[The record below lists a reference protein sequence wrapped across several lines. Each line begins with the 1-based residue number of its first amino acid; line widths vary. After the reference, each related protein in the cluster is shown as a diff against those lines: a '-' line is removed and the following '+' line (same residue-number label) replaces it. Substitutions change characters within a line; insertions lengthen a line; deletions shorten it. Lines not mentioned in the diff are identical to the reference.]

1 MTATTAL
8 LVPFRGA
15 AALDRGLVSRRGL
28 RRHYVRLYPDT
39 YVHGDVEVDA
49 RIRALAVWRW
59 ADGRGVL
66 AGTSAAALW
75 GTRWIDATEPGVLAS
90 TAHLRPPRGIT
101 LYRDHIPDDEIATR
115 RGVRLT
121 TPLRTAF
128 DLGRRLDHD
137 RAVEAVDA
145 LYRSTK
151 ITRSQLA
158 AFAARH
164 PGERG
169 IVQLHRVIDESDEGA
184 ESPWETRT
192 RLALVR
198 AGLPR
203 PDTQLTIRDAG
214 RFIGRVDMV
223 WAQWGVI
230 VEYDGDHHFE
240 PEQRNRDVERWNAL
254 EAAGWRV
261 IRVKARQLI
270 HGRATLIAQVT
281 RILRAAGAPV

>member
-1 MTATTAL
+1 MTTL
-8 LVPFRGA
+8 LEPFRGA

-28 RRHYVRLYPDT
+28 RRHYTRLYPDT
-39 YVHGDVEVDA
+39 YVHNDIDVDA
-49 RIRALAVWRW
+49 LVRARAVWCW
-59 ADGRGVL
+59 SGGRGVL
-66 AGTSAAALW
+66 AGHSAAAMW
-75 GTRWIDATEPGVLAS
+75 GTKWIDGTAAGALAS
-90 TAHLRPPRGIT
+90 TDHLRPPPGIT
-101 LYRDHIPDDEIATR
+101 LYRDAVPAVEIASH
-115 RGVRLT
+115 RGVALT
-121 TPLRTAF
+121 SPLRTAF
-128 DLGRRLDHD
+128 DLGRRLEFD

-145 LYRSTK
+145 LYQSTE
-151 ITRSQLA
+151 ITRA
-158 AFAARH
+158 ALVGFAELH

-169 IVQLHRVIDESDEGA
+169 IVQLRSVIDASDEGA

-192 RLALVR
+192 RLTLVR

-203 PDTQLTIRDAG
+203 PDTQVTIRDCG
-214 RFIGRVDMV
+214 RFVGRVDMV
-223 WAQWGVI
+223 WERWRVI

-281 RILRAAGAPV
+281 RVLRDAGAPV